1 MIAAHPLGGLLSA
14 SQLLPIEESSKMT
27 VRMKDEPRKY
37 TAPALEKGLD
47 ILELLSRSETGLSQT
62 EIARDLGRSVSE
74 IFRMLVVLEERGY
87 IASEAADRYV
97 LTTRLFEIANR
108 TPLIRRLTVAAA
120 PLMRDLAR
128 RINQSAHLA
137 VIAEDAVLV
146 VGQVDPPARHVM
158 SVRLGT
164 RVDLWRASSGR
175 VMMAFRPEREFAEML
190 ARVPPPSEM
199 PEERLRSD
207 LAAIRERGHEIVDS
221 FMIRGI
227 VNISAPIIDHTG
239 EAAAALTVPHIQRL
253 NDPVSFTECC
263 RGLIDAAARLSR
275 SLGGG
280 AVGRGLP
287 TTFDQPS

>member
-1 MIAAHPLGGLLSA
+1 
-14 SQLLPIEESSKMT
+14 
-27 VRMKDEPRKY
+27 MKDETRKY

-47 ILELLSRSETGLSQT
+47 ILELLSLSETGLTQS

-74 IFRMLVVLEERGY
+74 IFRMLVVLSERGY
-87 IASEAADRYV
+87 IAPEAADRYV

-120 PLMRDLAR
+120 PLMRELAR
-128 RINQSAHLA
+128 RINQSVHLA

-175 VMMAFRPEREFAEML
+175 VMMAFRPEAGLAEML
-190 ARVPPPSEM
+190 ARVPPPPEM
-199 PEERLRSD
+199 PEERLRAD

-227 VNISAPIIDHTG
+227 VNISAPIFDHTD
-239 EAAAALTVPHIQRL
+239 EAVAALTVPHMQRL
-253 NDPVSFTECC
+253 NDRISFTECC
-263 RGLIDAAARLSR
+263 QGLIETATRLTRGLGGVVR
-275 SLGGG
+275 S
-280 AVGRGLP
+280 GLP
-287 TTFDQPS
+287 AASDQPS